1 MSRTPALIAGT
12 ILTGVGLAF
21 NASYGW
27 SIGGGDILRAAGMA
41 GVFIACVGLKDWMLG
56 QSALAFN
63 ARRYGLGA
71 ACVIGL
77 LIGAAGSFLAAFGS
91 ASEGRDAKA
100 DPRAAQIIAYQTAQ
114 KVAADTEKRLAVLG
128 EVPNIEEAKARV
140 SRLLSGVEPGIS
152 KRTSGCT
159 VLPTTVGKRI
169 QAVNREACQPVIEA
183 TALAAK
189 ADEVAGLQAK
199 LDAAR
204 EVIAKGAP
212 KAADPL
218 VANVQAFLSTGID
231 AAAVLSLIVAL
242 IVELGAPV
250 CWMIWQMSATISG
263 QQTFAGTFSGESES
277 FAGNDHTFSGDDPQ
291 PPKPRKKKPERLP
304 ANVVSFSSHPVVKA
318 LQENGGS
325 VSSNRELARL
335 MGVCDGEASKRCRE
349 ISGRLKVER
358 VGKELRIMLRA

>member
-27 SIGGGDILRAAGMA
+27 SIGGGDILRSLGMA

-56 QSALAFN
+56 QSALAFK

-100 DPRAAQIIAYQTAQ
+100 DPRAAQIIAYQTAT

-128 EVPNIEEAKARV
+128 DVPNIEEAKARV
-140 SRLLSGVEPGIS
+140 SRLLSAVEPGIA

-159 VLPTTVGKRI
+159 VLPTSVGKRV
-169 QAVNREACQPVIEA
+169 QAVNREACQPVIDAQALVA
-183 TALAAK
+183 T
-189 ADEVAGLQAK
+189 ADEVSGLQAK

-250 CWMIWQMSATISG
+250 CWMIWQMSEPKVEPVMQVPVAVPLVP
-263 QQTFAGTFSGESES
+263 
-277 FAGNDHTFSGDDPQ
+277 GDLEPV
-291 PPKPRKKKPERLP
+291 PPKPRGTRKVRSETQFRANLIAKEMRARGEVPKFHIVRNEYQRRFGTRLP
-304 ANVVSFSSHPVVKA
+304 
-318 LQENGGS
+318 
-325 VSSNRELARL
+325 
-335 MGVCDGEASKRCRE
+335 
-349 ISGRLKVER
+349 KVTAH
-358 VGKELRIMLRA
+358 RACA

>member
-27 SIGGGDILRAAGMA
+27 SIGGGDILRSLGMA

-56 QSALAFN
+56 QSALAFK

-100 DPRAAQIIAYQTAQ
+100 DPRAAQIIAYQTAG
-114 KVAADTEKRLAVLG
+114 KVAADTEKRLAALG
-128 EVPNIEEAKARV
+128 EVPNAEEARAQA
-140 SRLLSGVEPGIS
+140 SRLLSAVEPGIA

-159 VLPTTVGKRI
+159 VLPTSVGKRV

-189 ADEVAGLQAK
+189 ADEVSGLQAK

-250 CWMIWQMSATISG
+250 CWMIWQMSEPKVEPVMQVPVAVPLVP
-263 QQTFAGTFSGESES
+263 
-277 FAGNDHTFSGDDPQ
+277 GDMEPV
-291 PPKPRKKKPERLP
+291 PPKPRGRKVRSETQFRANLIAKEMRARGEVPKFHIVRNEYQKRFGTRLP
-304 ANVVSFSSHPVVKA
+304 
-318 LQENGGS
+318 
-325 VSSNRELARL
+325 
-335 MGVCDGEASKRCRE
+335 
-349 ISGRLKVER
+349 KVTAH
-358 VGKELRIMLRA
+358 RACA

>member
-27 SIGGGDILRAAGMA
+27 SIGGGDVLRSLGMA

-56 QSALAFN
+56 QSALAFK

-77 LIGAAGSFLAAFGS
+77 TIGAAGSFLAAFGS

-100 DPRAAQIIAYQTAQ
+100 DPRAAQIIAYQTAG
-114 KVAADTEKRLAVLG
+114 KVAADTEKRLAALG
-128 EVPNIEEAKARV
+128 EVPNAEEARAQA

-189 ADEVAGLQAK
+189 ADEVSGLQAK

-250 CWMIWQMSATISG
+250 CWMIWQMSEPGKPAQAIPG
-263 QQTFAGTFSGESES
+263 IPANDAAVPGIVIPRNPFP
-277 FAGNDHTFSGDDPQ
+277 GNDPPTGGRRGRKPDPRIVNFSEAFREKHGR
-291 PPKPRKKKPERLP
+291 PP
-304 ANVVSFSSHPVVKA
+304 S
-318 LQENGGS
+318 GS
-325 VSSNRELARL
+325 EIKSYFPGIPTSTAY
-335 MGVCDGEASKRCRE
+335 DYAKR
-349 ISGRLKVER
+349 
-358 VGKELRIMLRA
+358 A

>member
-140 SRLLSGVEPGIS
+140 SRLLSAVEPGIA

-250 CWMIWQMSATISG
+250 CWMIWQMSEPKVEPVMQVPVAVPLVP
-263 QQTFAGTFSGESES
+263 
-277 FAGNDHTFSGDDPQ
+277 GDMEPV
-291 PPKPRKKKPERLP
+291 PPKPRGRKVRSETQFRANLIAKEMRARGEVPKFHIVRNEYQKRFGTRLP
-304 ANVVSFSSHPVVKA
+304 
-318 LQENGGS
+318 
-325 VSSNRELARL
+325 
-335 MGVCDGEASKRCRE
+335 
-349 ISGRLKVER
+349 KVTAH
-358 VGKELRIMLRA
+358 RACA

>member
-27 SIGGGDILRAAGMA
+27 SLGGGDVLRSLGMA

-56 QSALAFN
+56 QSALAFK

-77 LIGAAGSFLAAFGS
+77 TIGAAGSFLAAFGS

-100 DPRAAQIIAYQTAQ
+100 DPRAAQIIAYQTAG

-140 SRLLSGVEPGIS
+140 SRLLSAVEPGIA

-159 VLPTTVGKRI
+159 VLPTTVGKRV

-183 TALAAK
+183 QALVAT
-189 ADEVAGLQAK
+189 ADEVSGLQAK

-250 CWMIWQMSATISG
+250 CWMIWQMSEPKVEPVMQVPVAVPLVP
-263 QQTFAGTFSGESES
+263 
-277 FAGNDHTFSGDDPQ
+277 GDLEPV
-291 PPKPRKKKPERLP
+291 PPKPRGRKVRSETQFRANLIAKEMRARGEVPKFHIVRNEYQKRFGTRLP
-304 ANVVSFSSHPVVKA
+304 
-318 LQENGGS
+318 
-325 VSSNRELARL
+325 
-335 MGVCDGEASKRCRE
+335 
-349 ISGRLKVER
+349 KVTAH
-358 VGKELRIMLRA
+358 RACA

>member
-27 SIGGGDILRAAGMA
+27 SIGAGDVLRSLGMA

-56 QSALAFN
+56 QSALAFK

-77 LIGAAGSFLAAFGS
+77 TIGAAGSFLAAFGS

-100 DPRAAQIIAYQTAQ
+100 DPRAAQIIAYQTAG
-114 KVAADTEKRLAVLG
+114 KVAADTEKRLAALG
-128 EVPNIEEAKARV
+128 EVPNAEEARAQA

-250 CWMIWQMSATISG
+250 CWMIWQMSEPKVEPVMQVPVAVPLVP
-263 QQTFAGTFSGESES
+263 
-277 FAGNDHTFSGDDPQ
+277 GDLEPV
-291 PPKPRKKKPERLP
+291 PPKPRGRKVRSETQFRANLIAKEMRARGEVPKFHIVRNEYQKRFGTRLP
-304 ANVVSFSSHPVVKA
+304 
-318 LQENGGS
+318 
-325 VSSNRELARL
+325 
-335 MGVCDGEASKRCRE
+335 
-349 ISGRLKVER
+349 KVTAH
-358 VGKELRIMLRA
+358 RACA

>member
-27 SIGGGDILRAAGMA
+27 SIGGGDILRSLGMA

-56 QSALAFN
+56 QSALAFK

-77 LIGAAGSFLAAFGS
+77 TIGAAGSFLAAFGS

-100 DPRAAQIIAYQTAQ
+100 DPRAAQIVAYQTAQ

-128 EVPNIEEAKARV
+128 DVPNIEEAKARV
-140 SRLLSGVEPGIS
+140 SRLLSAVEPGIA

-159 VLPTTVGKRI
+159 VLPTSVGKRV

-183 TALAAK
+183 QALVAT
-189 ADEVAGLQAK
+189 ADEVSGLQAK

-250 CWMIWQMSATISG
+250 CWMIWQMSEPKVEPVMQVPVAVPLVP
-263 QQTFAGTFSGESES
+263 
-277 FAGNDHTFSGDDPQ
+277 GDLEPV
-291 PPKPRKKKPERLP
+291 PPKPRGTRKVRSETQFRANLIAKEMRARGEVPKFHIVRNEYQRRFGTKLP
-304 ANVVSFSSHPVVKA
+304 
-318 LQENGGS
+318 
-325 VSSNRELARL
+325 
-335 MGVCDGEASKRCRE
+335 
-349 ISGRLKVER
+349 KVTAH
-358 VGKELRIMLRA
+358 RACA

>member
-27 SIGGGDILRAAGMA
+27 SIGGGDVLRSLGMA

-56 QSALAFN
+56 QSALAFK

-77 LIGAAGSFLAAFGS
+77 TIGAAGSFLAAFGS

-100 DPRAAQIIAYQTAQ
+100 DPRAAQIIAYQTAG
-114 KVAADTEKRLAVLG
+114 KVAADTEKRLAALG
-128 EVPNIEEAKARV
+128 EVPNAEEARAQA

-250 CWMIWQMSATISG
+250 CWMIWQMSEPKVEPVMQVPVAVPLVP
-263 QQTFAGTFSGESES
+263 
-277 FAGNDHTFSGDDPQ
+277 GDLEPV
-291 PPKPRKKKPERLP
+291 PPKPRGRKVRSETQFRANLIAKEMRARGEVPKFHIVRNEYQKRFGTRLP
-304 ANVVSFSSHPVVKA
+304 
-318 LQENGGS
+318 
-325 VSSNRELARL
+325 
-335 MGVCDGEASKRCRE
+335 
-349 ISGRLKVER
+349 KVTAH
-358 VGKELRIMLRA
+358 RACA

>member
-27 SIGGGDILRAAGMA
+27 SLGGGDILRAAGMA

-56 QSALAFN
+56 QSALAFK

-77 LIGAAGSFLAAFGS
+77 TIGAAGSFLAAFGS

-100 DPRAAQIIAYQTAQ
+100 DPRAAQIIAYQTAG
-114 KVAADTEKRLAVLG
+114 KVAADTEKRLAALG
-128 EVPNIEEAKARV
+128 EVPNAEEARAQA

-250 CWMIWQMSATISG
+250 CWMIWQMSEPGKPAQAIPG
-263 QQTFAGTFSGESES
+263 IPANDAAVPGIVIPRNPFP
-277 FAGNDHTFSGDDPQ
+277 GNDPPTGGRRGRKPDPRIVNFSEAFREKHGR
-291 PPKPRKKKPERLP
+291 PP
-304 ANVVSFSSHPVVKA
+304 S
-318 LQENGGS
+318 GS
-325 VSSNRELARL
+325 EIKSYFPGIPTSTAY
-335 MGVCDGEASKRCRE
+335 DYAKR
-349 ISGRLKVER
+349 
-358 VGKELRIMLRA
+358 A

>member
-27 SIGGGDILRAAGMA
+27 SIGGGDILRSIGMA

-56 QSALAFN
+56 QSALAFK

-128 EVPNIEEAKARV
+128 EVPNIEEAKARA
-140 SRLLSGVEPGIS
+140 SRLLSAVEPGIA

-159 VLPTTVGKRI
+159 VLPTSVGKRV

-183 TALAAK
+183 QALVAT
-189 ADEVAGLQAK
+189 ADEVSGLQAK

-212 KAADPL
+212 KTADPL

-250 CWMIWQMSATISG
+250 CWMIWQMSEPKVEPVMQVPVVVPPAR
-263 QQTFAGTFSGESES
+263 
-277 FAGNDHTFSGDDPQ
+277 NDLEPV
-291 PPKPRKKKPERLP
+291 PPKPRGTRKVRSETQFRANLIAKEMRARGEVPKFHIVRNEYQRRFGTKLP
-304 ANVVSFSSHPVVKA
+304 
-318 LQENGGS
+318 
-325 VSSNRELARL
+325 
-335 MGVCDGEASKRCRE
+335 
-349 ISGRLKVER
+349 KVTAH
-358 VGKELRIMLRA
+358 RACA

>member
-27 SIGGGDILRAAGMA
+27 SLGGGDILRAAGMA

-56 QSALAFN
+56 QSALAFK

-128 EVPNIEEAKARV
+128 EVPNVEEAKARA
-140 SRLLSGVEPGIS
+140 SRLLSAVEPGIA

-159 VLPTTVGKRI
+159 VLPTSVGKRV

-183 TALAAK
+183 QALVAT
-189 ADEVAGLQAK
+189 ADEVSGLQAK

-250 CWMIWQMSATISG
+250 CWMIWQMSEPKVEPVMQVPVAVPLVP
-263 QQTFAGTFSGESES
+263 
-277 FAGNDHTFSGDDPQ
+277 GDLEPV
-291 PPKPRKKKPERLP
+291 PPKPRGRKVRSETQFRANLIAKEMRARGEVPKFHIVRNEYQRRFGTRLP
-304 ANVVSFSSHPVVKA
+304 
-318 LQENGGS
+318 
-325 VSSNRELARL
+325 
-335 MGVCDGEASKRCRE
+335 
-349 ISGRLKVER
+349 KVTAH
-358 VGKELRIMLRA
+358 RACA

>member
-27 SIGGGDILRAAGMA
+27 SLGGGDILRSIGMA

-56 QSALAFN
+56 QSALAFK

-77 LIGAAGSFLAAFGS
+77 TIGAAGSFLAAFGS

-100 DPRAAQIIAYQTAQ
+100 DPRAAQIIAYQTAG
-114 KVAADTEKRLAVLG
+114 KVAADTEKRLAALG
-128 EVPNIEEAKARV
+128 EVPNAEEARAQA

-250 CWMIWQMSATISG
+250 CWMIWQMSEPGKPAQAIPG
-263 QQTFAGTFSGESES
+263 IPANDAAVPGIVIPRNPFP
-277 FAGNDHTFSGDDPQ
+277 GNDPPTGGRRGRKPDPRIVNFSEAFREKHGR
-291 PPKPRKKKPERLP
+291 PP
-304 ANVVSFSSHPVVKA
+304 S
-318 LQENGGS
+318 GS
-325 VSSNRELARL
+325 EIKSCFPGIPTSTAY
-335 MGVCDGEASKRCRE
+335 DYAKR
-349 ISGRLKVER
+349 
-358 VGKELRIMLRA
+358 A

>member
-27 SIGGGDILRAAGMA
+27 SIGGGDILRSIGMA

-56 QSALAFN
+56 QSALAFK

-77 LIGAAGSFLAAFGS
+77 TIGAAGSFLAAFGS

-100 DPRAAQIIAYQTAQ
+100 DPRAAQIIAYQTAG
-114 KVAADTEKRLAVLG
+114 KVAADTEKRLAALG
-128 EVPNIEEAKARV
+128 EVPNAEEARAQA

-250 CWMIWQMSATISG
+250 CWMIWQMSEPGKPAQAIPG
-263 QQTFAGTFSGESES
+263 IPANDAAVPGIVIPRNPFP
-277 FAGNDHTFSGDDPQ
+277 GNDPPTGGRRGRKPDPRIVNFSEAFREKHGR
-291 PPKPRKKKPERLP
+291 PP
-304 ANVVSFSSHPVVKA
+304 S
-318 LQENGGS
+318 GS
-325 VSSNRELARL
+325 EIKSCFPGIPTSTAY
-335 MGVCDGEASKRCRE
+335 DYAKR
-349 ISGRLKVER
+349 
-358 VGKELRIMLRA
+358 A

>member
-27 SIGGGDILRAAGMA
+27 SLGGGDILRAAGMA

-56 QSALAFN
+56 QSALAFK

-128 EVPNIEEAKARV
+128 EVPNVEEAKARA
-140 SRLLSGVEPGIS
+140 SRLLSAVEPGIA

-159 VLPTTVGKRI
+159 VLPTSVGKRV

-183 TALAAK
+183 QALVAT
-189 ADEVAGLQAK
+189 ADEVSGLQAK

-250 CWMIWQMSATISG
+250 CWMIWQMSEPKVEPVMQVPVAVPLVP
-263 QQTFAGTFSGESES
+263 
-277 FAGNDHTFSGDDPQ
+277 GDLEPV
-291 PPKPRKKKPERLP
+291 PPKPRGTRKVRSETQFRANLIAKEMRARGEVPKFHIVRNEYQRRFGTRLP
-304 ANVVSFSSHPVVKA
+304 
-318 LQENGGS
+318 
-325 VSSNRELARL
+325 
-335 MGVCDGEASKRCRE
+335 
-349 ISGRLKVER
+349 KVTAH
-358 VGKELRIMLRA
+358 RACA

>member
-27 SIGGGDILRAAGMA
+27 SLGGGDILRAAGMA

-56 QSALAFN
+56 QSALAFK

-77 LIGAAGSFLAAFGS
+77 TIGAAGSFLAAFGS

-100 DPRAAQIIAYQTAQ
+100 DPRAAQIIAYQTAT
-114 KVAADTEKRLAVLG
+114 KVAADTEKRLASLG
-128 EVPNIEEAKARV
+128 EVPNIEEAKARA
-140 SRLLSGVEPGIS
+140 SRLLSGVEPGIA

-183 TALAAK
+183 QALAAK
-189 ADEVAGLQAK
+189 ADEVSGLQAK

-250 CWMIWQMSATISG
+250 CWMIWQMSEPKVEPVMQVPVVVPPAR
-263 QQTFAGTFSGESES
+263 
-277 FAGNDHTFSGDDPQ
+277 NDLEPV
-291 PPKPRKKKPERLP
+291 PPKPRGTRKVRSETQFRANLIAKEMRARGEVPKFHIVRNEYQRRFGTKLP
-304 ANVVSFSSHPVVKA
+304 
-318 LQENGGS
+318 
-325 VSSNRELARL
+325 
-335 MGVCDGEASKRCRE
+335 
-349 ISGRLKVER
+349 KVTAH
-358 VGKELRIMLRA
+358 RACA

>member
-27 SIGGGDILRAAGMA
+27 SIGAGDFLRSVGMA

-56 QSALAFN
+56 QSALAFK

-128 EVPNIEEAKARV
+128 EVPNVEEAKARA
-140 SRLLSGVEPGIS
+140 SRLLSAVEPGIA

-159 VLPTTVGKRI
+159 VLPNSVGKRV

-183 TALAAK
+183 QALVAT

-250 CWMIWQMSATISG
+250 CWMIWQMSEPKVEPVKQVPVAVPLVP
-263 QQTFAGTFSGESES
+263 
-277 FAGNDHTFSGDDPQ
+277 GDLEPV
-291 PPKPRKKKPERLP
+291 PPKPRGTRKVRSETQFRANLIAKEMRARGEVPKFHIVRNEYQRRFGTRLP
-304 ANVVSFSSHPVVKA
+304 
-318 LQENGGS
+318 
-325 VSSNRELARL
+325 
-335 MGVCDGEASKRCRE
+335 
-349 ISGRLKVER
+349 KVTAH
-358 VGKELRIMLRA
+358 RACA

>member
-27 SIGGGDILRAAGMA
+27 SIGGGDILRSLGMA

-56 QSALAFN
+56 QSALAFK

-77 LIGAAGSFLAAFGS
+77 TIGAAGSFLAAFGS

-128 EVPNIEEAKARV
+128 DVPNSQEAKARV
-140 SRLLSGVEPGIS
+140 SRLLSAVEPGIA

-159 VLPTTVGKRI
+159 VLPTSVGKRV

-183 TALAAK
+183 QALVAT
-189 ADEVAGLQAK
+189 ADEVSALQAK

-250 CWMIWQMSATISG
+250 CWMIWQMSEPKVEPVK
-263 QQTFAGTFSGESES
+263 QVPVVVPLVPNHLE
-277 FAGNDHTFSGDDPQ
+277 PV
-291 PPKPRKKKPERLP
+291 PPKPRGTRKVRSETQFRANLIAKEMRARGEVPKFHIVRNEYQRRFGTKLP
-304 ANVVSFSSHPVVKA
+304 
-318 LQENGGS
+318 
-325 VSSNRELARL
+325 
-335 MGVCDGEASKRCRE
+335 
-349 ISGRLKVER
+349 KVTAH
-358 VGKELRIMLRA
+358 RACA

>member
-27 SIGGGDILRAAGMA
+27 SLGGGDILRAAGMA

-56 QSALAFN
+56 QSALAFK

-100 DPRAAQIIAYQTAQ
+100 DPRAAQIVAYQTAQ

-140 SRLLSGVEPGIS
+140 SRLLSAVEPGIA

-189 ADEVAGLQAK
+189 ADEVSGLQAK

-250 CWMIWQMSATISG
+250 CWMIWQMSEPKVEPVMQVPVAVPLVP
-263 QQTFAGTFSGESES
+263 
-277 FAGNDHTFSGDDPQ
+277 GDMEPV
-291 PPKPRKKKPERLP
+291 PPKPRGRKVRSETQFRANLIAKEMRARGEVPKFHIVRNEYQRRFGTKLP
-304 ANVVSFSSHPVVKA
+304 
-318 LQENGGS
+318 
-325 VSSNRELARL
+325 
-335 MGVCDGEASKRCRE
+335 
-349 ISGRLKVER
+349 KVTAH
-358 VGKELRIMLRA
+358 RACA

>member
-27 SIGGGDILRAAGMA
+27 SIGGGDILRSLGMA

-56 QSALAFN
+56 QSALAFK

-77 LIGAAGSFLAAFGS
+77 TIGAAGSFLAAFGS

-100 DPRAAQIIAYQTAQ
+100 DPRAAQIVAYQTAQ

-140 SRLLSGVEPGIS
+140 SRLLSAVEPGIA

-159 VLPTTVGKRI
+159 VLPTTVGKRV

-183 TALAAK
+183 QALVAT

-250 CWMIWQMSATISG
+250 CWMIWQMSEPKVEPVK
-263 QQTFAGTFSGESES
+263 QVPVVVPLVPNHLE
-277 FAGNDHTFSGDDPQ
+277 PV
-291 PPKPRKKKPERLP
+291 PPKPRGTRKVRSETQFRANLIAKEMRARGEVPKFHIVRNEYQRRFGTKLP
-304 ANVVSFSSHPVVKA
+304 
-318 LQENGGS
+318 
-325 VSSNRELARL
+325 
-335 MGVCDGEASKRCRE
+335 
-349 ISGRLKVER
+349 KVTAH
-358 VGKELRIMLRA
+358 RACA

>member
-27 SIGGGDILRAAGMA
+27 SIGGGDVLRSIGMA

-56 QSALAFN
+56 QSALAFK

-77 LIGAAGSFLAAFGS
+77 TIGAAGSFLAAFGS

-100 DPRAAQIIAYQTAQ
+100 DPRAAQIIAYQTAG
-114 KVAADTEKRLAVLG
+114 KVAADTEKRLAALG
-128 EVPNIEEAKARV
+128 EVPNAEEARAQA

-250 CWMIWQMSATISG
+250 CWMIWQMSEPKVEPVMQVPVAVPLVP
-263 QQTFAGTFSGESES
+263 
-277 FAGNDHTFSGDDPQ
+277 GDLEPV
-291 PPKPRKKKPERLP
+291 PPKPRGRKVRSETQFRANLIAKEMRARGEHYDVAGSIPNRGKTP
-304 ANVVSFSSHPVVKA
+304 A
-318 LQENGGS
+318 
-325 VSSNRELARL
+325 
-335 MGVCDGEASKRCRE
+335 
-349 ISGRLKVER
+349 
-358 VGKELRIMLRA
+358 

>member
-27 SIGGGDILRAAGMA
+27 SLGGGDILRSIGMA

-56 QSALAFN
+56 QSALAFK

-77 LIGAAGSFLAAFGS
+77 TIGAAGSFLAAFGS

-114 KVAADTEKRLAVLG
+114 KVAADTEKRIAVLG

-140 SRLLSGVEPGIS
+140 SRLLSAVEPGIA

-159 VLPTTVGKRI
+159 VLPTSVGKRV

-183 TALAAK
+183 QALVAT
-189 ADEVAGLQAK
+189 ADEVSGLQAK

-250 CWMIWQMSATISG
+250 CWMIWQMSEPKVEPVMQVPVVVPPAR
-263 QQTFAGTFSGESES
+263 
-277 FAGNDHTFSGDDPQ
+277 NDLEPV
-291 PPKPRKKKPERLP
+291 PPKPRGTRKVRSETQFRANLIAKEMRARGEVPKFHIVRNEYQRRFGTKLP
-304 ANVVSFSSHPVVKA
+304 
-318 LQENGGS
+318 
-325 VSSNRELARL
+325 
-335 MGVCDGEASKRCRE
+335 
-349 ISGRLKVER
+349 KVTAH
-358 VGKELRIMLRA
+358 RACA

>member
-27 SIGGGDILRAAGMA
+27 SIGGGDILRSLGMA

-56 QSALAFN
+56 QSALAFK

-128 EVPNIEEAKARV
+128 DVPNSQEAKARV
-140 SRLLSGVEPGIS
+140 SRLLSAVEPGIA

-159 VLPTTVGKRI
+159 VLPTSVGKRV

-183 TALAAK
+183 QALVAT
-189 ADEVAGLQAK
+189 ADEVSGLQAK

-250 CWMIWQMSATISG
+250 CWMIWQMSEPKVEPVMQVPVAVPLVP
-263 QQTFAGTFSGESES
+263 
-277 FAGNDHTFSGDDPQ
+277 GDLEPV
-291 PPKPRKKKPERLP
+291 PPKPRGRKVRSETQFRANLIAKEMRARGEVPKFHIVRNEYQKRFGTRLP
-304 ANVVSFSSHPVVKA
+304 
-318 LQENGGS
+318 
-325 VSSNRELARL
+325 
-335 MGVCDGEASKRCRE
+335 
-349 ISGRLKVER
+349 KVTAH
-358 VGKELRIMLRA
+358 RACA

>member
-27 SIGGGDILRAAGMA
+27 SIGGGDVLRSLGMA

-56 QSALAFN
+56 QSALAFK

-100 DPRAAQIIAYQTAQ
+100 DPRAAQIIAYQTAT

-128 EVPNIEEAKARV
+128 DVPNIEEAKARV
-140 SRLLSGVEPGIS
+140 SRLLSAVEPGIA

-159 VLPTTVGKRI
+159 VLSTSVGKRV

-183 TALAAK
+183 QALVAT

-250 CWMIWQMSATISG
+250 CWMIWQMSEPGKPAQTIPG
-263 QQTFAGTFSGESES
+263 IPANDAAVPGILIPRNPFP
-277 FAGNDHTFSGDDPQ
+277 GNDPPTGGRRGRKPDPRIVNFSEAFREKHGR
-291 PPKPRKKKPERLP
+291 PP
-304 ANVVSFSSHPVVKA
+304 S
-318 LQENGGS
+318 GS
-325 VSSNRELARL
+325 EIKSYFPGIPTSTAY
-335 MGVCDGEASKRCRE
+335 DYAKR
-349 ISGRLKVER
+349 
-358 VGKELRIMLRA
+358 A

>member
-27 SIGGGDILRAAGMA
+27 SLGGGDILRAAGMA

-56 QSALAFN
+56 QSALAFK

-77 LIGAAGSFLAAFGS
+77 TIGAAGSFLAAFGS

-100 DPRAAQIIAYQTAQ
+100 DPRAAQIIAYQTAG
-114 KVAADTEKRLAVLG
+114 KVAADTEKRLAALG
-128 EVPNIEEAKARV
+128 EVPNAEEARAQA

-189 ADEVAGLQAK
+189 ADEVSGLQAK

-250 CWMIWQMSATISG
+250 CWMIWQMS
-263 QQTFAGTFSGESES
+263 
-277 FAGNDHTFSGDDPQ
+277 DPG
-291 PPKPRKKKPERLP
+291 KPAQAIPGIP
-304 ANVVSFSSHPVVKA
+304 ANDAAVPGIVIPGNPFPGIDPPTGGRRGRKPDPRIVNFSEAFREKHGRPPS
-318 LQENGGS
+318 GS
-325 VSSNRELARL
+325 EIKSYFPGIPTSTAY
-335 MGVCDGEASKRCRE
+335 DYAKR
-349 ISGRLKVER
+349 
-358 VGKELRIMLRA
+358 A

>member
-1 MSRTPALIAGT
+1 MSRTPSLIAGT

-27 SIGGGDILRAAGMA
+27 SIGGGDILRSIGMA

-56 QSALAFN
+56 QSALAFK

-100 DPRAAQIIAYQTAQ
+100 DPRAAQIIAYQTAG
-114 KVAADTEKRLAVLG
+114 KVAADTEKRLAALG
-128 EVPNIEEAKARV
+128 EVPNAEEARAQA

-189 ADEVAGLQAK
+189 ADEVSGLQAK

-250 CWMIWQMSATISG
+250 CWMIWQMSEPKVEPVMQVPVAVPLVP
-263 QQTFAGTFSGESES
+263 
-277 FAGNDHTFSGDDPQ
+277 GDMEPV
-291 PPKPRKKKPERLP
+291 PPKPRGRKVRSETQFRANLIAKEMRARGEVPKFHIVRNEYQRRFGTRLP
-304 ANVVSFSSHPVVKA
+304 
-318 LQENGGS
+318 
-325 VSSNRELARL
+325 
-335 MGVCDGEASKRCRE
+335 
-349 ISGRLKVER
+349 KVTAH
-358 VGKELRIMLRA
+358 RACA

>member
-27 SIGGGDILRAAGMA
+27 TIGAGDFLRSVGMA

-56 QSALAFN
+56 QSALAFK

-77 LIGAAGSFLAAFGS
+77 TIGAAGSFLAAFGS

-100 DPRAAQIIAYQTAQ
+100 DPRAAQIIAYQTAG
-114 KVAADTEKRLAVLG
+114 KVAADTEKRLAALG
-128 EVPNIEEAKARV
+128 EVPNAEEARAQA

-189 ADEVAGLQAK
+189 ADEVSGLQAK

-250 CWMIWQMSATISG
+250 CWMIWQMSEPKVEPG
-263 QQTFAGTFSGESES
+263 KQVPVVVPLVPNHLE
-277 FAGNDHTFSGDDPQ
+277 PV
-291 PPKPRKKKPERLP
+291 PPKPRGTRKVRSETQFRANLIAKEMRARGEVPKFHIVRNEYQRRFGTRLP
-304 ANVVSFSSHPVVKA
+304 
-318 LQENGGS
+318 
-325 VSSNRELARL
+325 
-335 MGVCDGEASKRCRE
+335 
-349 ISGRLKVER
+349 KVTAH
-358 VGKELRIMLRA
+358 RACA

>member
-27 SIGGGDILRAAGMA
+27 SLGGGDILRAAGMA

-56 QSALAFN
+56 QSALAFK

-100 DPRAAQIIAYQTAQ
+100 DPRAAQIIAYQTAG
-114 KVAADTEKRLAVLG
+114 KVAADTEKRLAALG
-128 EVPNIEEAKARV
+128 EVPNAEEARAQA

-250 CWMIWQMSATISG
+250 CWMIWQMSEPKVEPVMQVPVVVPPAR
-263 QQTFAGTFSGESES
+263 
-277 FAGNDHTFSGDDPQ
+277 NDLEPV
-291 PPKPRKKKPERLP
+291 PPKPRGTRKVRSETQFRANLIAKEMRARGEVPKFHIVRNEYQRRFGTKLP
-304 ANVVSFSSHPVVKA
+304 
-318 LQENGGS
+318 
-325 VSSNRELARL
+325 
-335 MGVCDGEASKRCRE
+335 
-349 ISGRLKVER
+349 KVTAH
-358 VGKELRIMLRA
+358 RACA

>member
-27 SIGGGDILRAAGMA
+27 SLGAGDFLRSVGMA

-56 QSALAFN
+56 QSALAFK

-100 DPRAAQIIAYQTAQ
+100 DPRAAQIVAYQTAQ

-140 SRLLSGVEPGIS
+140 SRLLSAVEPGIA

-159 VLPTTVGKRI
+159 VLPTTVGKRV

-183 TALAAK
+183 QALVAT
-189 ADEVAGLQAK
+189 ADEVSGLQAK

-250 CWMIWQMSATISG
+250 CWMIWQMSEPGKPAQAIPG
-263 QQTFAGTFSGESES
+263 IPDNDAAVPGIVIPRNPFP
-277 FAGNDHTFSGDDPQ
+277 GNDPPTGGRRGRKPDPRIVNFSEAFREKHGR
-291 PPKPRKKKPERLP
+291 PP
-304 ANVVSFSSHPVVKA
+304 S
-318 LQENGGS
+318 GS
-325 VSSNRELARL
+325 EIKSYFPGIPTSTAY
-335 MGVCDGEASKRCRE
+335 DYAKR
-349 ISGRLKVER
+349 
-358 VGKELRIMLRA
+358 A

>member
-27 SIGGGDILRAAGMA
+27 SIGGGDILRSIGMA

-56 QSALAFN
+56 QSALAFK

-77 LIGAAGSFLAAFGS
+77 TIGAAGSFLAAFGS

-100 DPRAAQIIAYQTAQ
+100 DPRAAQIIAYQTAG
-114 KVAADTEKRLAVLG
+114 KVAADTEKRLAALG
-128 EVPNIEEAKARV
+128 EVPNAEEARAQA

-250 CWMIWQMSATISG
+250 CWMIWQMSEPGKPAQASPGIPANDAAVPG
-263 QQTFAGTFSGESES
+263 IVIPRNPFP
-277 FAGNDHTFSGDDPQ
+277 GNDPPTGGRRGRKPDPRIVNFSEAFREKHGR
-291 PPKPRKKKPERLP
+291 PP
-304 ANVVSFSSHPVVKA
+304 S
-318 LQENGGS
+318 GS
-325 VSSNRELARL
+325 EIKSYFPGIPTSTAY
-335 MGVCDGEASKRCRE
+335 DYAKR
-349 ISGRLKVER
+349 
-358 VGKELRIMLRA
+358 A

>member
-27 SIGGGDILRAAGMA
+27 SIGGGDILRSIGMA

-56 QSALAFN
+56 QSALAFK

-77 LIGAAGSFLAAFGS
+77 TIGAAGSFLAAFGS

-100 DPRAAQIIAYQTAQ
+100 DPRAAQIIAYQTAG
-114 KVAADTEKRLAVLG
+114 KVAADTEKRLAALG
-128 EVPNIEEAKARV
+128 EVPNAEEARAQA

-250 CWMIWQMSATISG
+250 CWMIWQMSEPKVEPVMQVPVAVPLVP
-263 QQTFAGTFSGESES
+263 
-277 FAGNDHTFSGDDPQ
+277 GDLEPV
-291 PPKPRKKKPERLP
+291 PPKPRGRKVRSETQFRANLIAKEMRARGEVPKFHIVRNEYQKRFGTRLP
-304 ANVVSFSSHPVVKA
+304 
-318 LQENGGS
+318 
-325 VSSNRELARL
+325 
-335 MGVCDGEASKRCRE
+335 
-349 ISGRLKVER
+349 KVTAH
-358 VGKELRIMLRA
+358 RACA

>member
-140 SRLLSGVEPGIS
+140 SRLLSAVEPGIA

-159 VLPTTVGKRI
+159 VLPTSVGKRV

-183 TALAAK
+183 QALVAT
-189 ADEVAGLQAK
+189 ADEVSALQAK

-250 CWMIWQMSATISG
+250 CWMIWQMSEPKVEPVK
-263 QQTFAGTFSGESES
+263 QVPVVVPLVPNHLE
-277 FAGNDHTFSGDDPQ
+277 PV
-291 PPKPRKKKPERLP
+291 PPKPRGTRKVRSETQFRANLIAKEMRARGEVPKFHIVRNEYQRRFGTKLP
-304 ANVVSFSSHPVVKA
+304 
-318 LQENGGS
+318 
-325 VSSNRELARL
+325 
-335 MGVCDGEASKRCRE
+335 
-349 ISGRLKVER
+349 KVTAH
-358 VGKELRIMLRA
+358 RACA

>member
-140 SRLLSGVEPGIS
+140 SRLLSAVEPGIA

-189 ADEVAGLQAK
+189 ADEVSGLQAK

-250 CWMIWQMSATISG
+250 CWMIWQMSEPKVEPVMQVPVAVPLVP
-263 QQTFAGTFSGESES
+263 
-277 FAGNDHTFSGDDPQ
+277 GDMEPV
-291 PPKPRKKKPERLP
+291 PPKPRGRKVRSETQFRANLIAKEMRARGEVPKFHIVRNEYQKRFGTRLP
-304 ANVVSFSSHPVVKA
+304 
-318 LQENGGS
+318 
-325 VSSNRELARL
+325 
-335 MGVCDGEASKRCRE
+335 
-349 ISGRLKVER
+349 KVTAH
-358 VGKELRIMLRA
+358 RACA

>member
-27 SIGGGDILRAAGMA
+27 SLGGGDILRAAGMA

-56 QSALAFN
+56 QSALAFK

-128 EVPNIEEAKARV
+128 DVPNIEEAKARV
-140 SRLLSGVEPGIS
+140 SRLLSAVEPGIA

-159 VLPTTVGKRI
+159 VLPTSVGKRV

-183 TALAAK
+183 QALVAT
-189 ADEVAGLQAK
+189 ADEVSGLQAK

-250 CWMIWQMSATISG
+250 CWMIWQMSEPKVEPG
-263 QQTFAGTFSGESES
+263 KQVPVVVPLVPNHLE
-277 FAGNDHTFSGDDPQ
+277 PV
-291 PPKPRKKKPERLP
+291 PPKPRGTRKVRSETQFRANLIAKEMRARGEVPKFHIVRNEYQRRFGTRLP
-304 ANVVSFSSHPVVKA
+304 
-318 LQENGGS
+318 
-325 VSSNRELARL
+325 
-335 MGVCDGEASKRCRE
+335 
-349 ISGRLKVER
+349 KVTAH
-358 VGKELRIMLRA
+358 RACA

>member
-27 SIGGGDILRAAGMA
+27 SLGGGDILRAAGMA

-56 QSALAFN
+56 QSALAFK

-140 SRLLSGVEPGIS
+140 SRLLSAVEPGIA

-159 VLPTTVGKRI
+159 VLPTTVGKRV

-183 TALAAK
+183 QALVAT
-189 ADEVAGLQAK
+189 ADEVSGLQAK

-250 CWMIWQMSATISG
+250 CWMIWQMSEPGKPAQAIPG
-263 QQTFAGTFSGESES
+263 IPANDAAVPGIVIPRNPFP
-277 FAGNDHTFSGDDPQ
+277 GNDPPTGGRRGRKPDPRIVNFSEAFREKHGR
-291 PPKPRKKKPERLP
+291 PP
-304 ANVVSFSSHPVVKA
+304 S
-318 LQENGGS
+318 GS
-325 VSSNRELARL
+325 EIKSYFPGIPTSTAY
-335 MGVCDGEASKRCRE
+335 DYAKR
-349 ISGRLKVER
+349 
-358 VGKELRIMLRA
+358 A